1 MIKPIA
7 LEDTR
12 RASKRHSFMIR
23 AILSSGGSD
32 DQSGRVR
39 DLSAE
44 GMKIEMEPAPD
55 VPFKKGDPV
64 TVQMRGVG
72 QVKAEIAWRR
82 AHWYGIRFARP
93 IKPELVMKPVGTGVK
108 TPDYVKPV
116 LVPSRSLKYVQGL

>member
-23 AILSSGGSD
+23 AVISAGVLD

-39 DLSAE
+39 DLSAD
-44 GMKIEMEPAPD
+44 GMKVEMDPVPD
-55 VPFKKGDPV
+55 TPFRKGEPV

-82 AHWYGIRFARP
+82 AHWYGVRFVRP
-93 IKPELVMKPVGTGVK
+93 IQPELVMKPVGKGAK
-108 TPDYVKPV
+108 TPDFVKPV
-116 LVPSRSLKYVQGL
+116 LVPSRSLKYVEGL